1 MEGRECVGEGVT
13 RDFQTS
19 LCQGC
24 ETLERWQALSLLS
37 SFPPSLI
44 PLFSLILHRELDHND
59 ISGTIEDTNGAF
71 SGLDSLNKL

>member
-1 MEGRECVGEGVT
+1 MGEGVT
-13 RDFQTS
+13 RDFQTV

-24 ETLERWQALSLLS
+24 VTLQRWQTLSLFYCS
-37 SFPPSLI
+37 PPSPPSIFLI
-44 PLFSLILHRELDHND
+44 PPLFSFLHRELDHND